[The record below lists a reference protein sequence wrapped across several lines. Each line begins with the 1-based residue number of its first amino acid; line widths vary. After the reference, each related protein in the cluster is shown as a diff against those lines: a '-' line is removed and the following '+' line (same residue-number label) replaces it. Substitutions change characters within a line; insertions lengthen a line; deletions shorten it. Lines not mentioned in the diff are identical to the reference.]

1 MYETTHSYRLARLLE
16 MTHMGPTE
24 FKRSITKIIPRELA
38 YRSFNDKTGEFE
50 VHNARELLT
59 QQGAEVASSLIP
71 IEVMGTI
78 IEGSE
83 PAKCIRNVF
92 PIYQMNSEYLK
103 IPYGETGTYAP
114 IVAEGAEV
122 PIQDQTYSAV
132 SLTASKYAVRPLIS
146 REMVNDQKFDVIAA
160 ELRKAGWR
168 IENALNRYAIA
179 QLVAANNTTY
189 TTTTSVGTPVPL
201 KQLGAAVAALAG
213 RGFMPTDIIM
223 TPALYGN
230 VLGAFTGVF
239 TGQGASVTSSGQL
252 GQLMGCRTWMCGI
265 AAATVANWRF
275 TTSSD
280 VAGYVINRDA
290 AAALGMRQ
298 DINVEQYRDP
308 VRDLFGML
316 VSARFDIQVPLATAT
331 QSITAAS

>member
-160 ELRKAGWR
+160 ELR
-168 IENALNRYAIA
+168 
-179 QLVAANNTTY
+179 QLAFVKYTSKCGGEAVAVVADPRLRMRNHRSLSSGFCSVRTLEKSSTAPLP
-189 TTTTSVGTPVPL
+189 TSTTSMSSSSSHL
-201 KQLGAAVAALAG
+201 YRASRSSA
-213 RGFMPTDIIM
+213 DIFK
-223 TPALYGN
+223 LHN
-230 VLGAFTGVF
+230 SVFVDTG
-239 TGQGASVTSSGQL
+239 
-252 GQLMGCRTWMCGI
+252 
-265 AAATVANWRF
+265 
-275 TTSSD
+275 
-280 VAGYVINRDA
+280 
-290 AAALGMRQ
+290 
-298 DINVEQYRDP
+298 
-308 VRDLFGML
+308 
-316 VSARFDIQVPLATAT
+316 
-331 QSITAAS
+331 